1 MKKGWIALAAGLL
14 VAGLVLFAAGMTALG
29 WDFSKLGTGK
39 LVTNTHGV
47 SQGFEDIILV
57 TDTADVTFLP
67 AADGKCTVVCRE
79 WEKEQHKVF
88 VEDGSLTIRLEDKR
102 AWYEHIGIRFGSPGI
117 TVYLPEGQYGT
128 LNIKTD
134 TGRVEMPADF
144 VFENATVSLDTGHIR
159 WDGAV
164 LQEAS
169 FRTDTGDVRLQGIW
183 PERLTVKVSTGNTI
197 LQDIACGSLAA
208 LGDTGDIS
216 LENVTARELL
226 QVVRDTGDVRLTRCD
241 GGEISIKTDT
251 GDVIGSLLSEKVF
264 SVHSDTGRVNVPKS
278 VAGGP
283 CEITTDTGD
292 IKITIAD

>member
-47 SQGFEDIILV
+47 SQDFEDIILE

-67 AADGKCTVVCRE
+67 AADGKCSVVCRE
-79 WEKEQHKVF
+79 WEKARHKVF

-102 AWYEHIGIRFGSPGI
+102 AWYEHIGIRFDSPGI

-144 VFENATVSLDTGHIR
+144 VFENATVSLDTGNIR
-159 WDGAV
+159 WNGAV

-169 FRTDTGDVRLQGIW
+169 FRTD
-183 PERLTVKVSTGNTI
+183 S
-197 LQDIACGSLAA
+197 
-208 LGDTGDIS
+208 
-216 LENVTARELL
+216 
-226 QVVRDTGDVRLTRCD
+226 
-241 GGEISIKTDT
+241 
-251 GDVIGSLLSEKVF
+251 VF
-264 SVHSDTGRVNVPKS
+264 FVWNF
-278 VAGGP
+278 
-283 CEITTDTGD
+283 IF
-292 IKITIAD
+292 

>member
-47 SQGFEDIILV
+47 SQGFEDIILL

-67 AADGKCTVVCRE
+67 SADGKCSVVCRE

-102 AWYEHIGIRFGSPGI
+102 AWYEHIGIRFDSPGI

-134 TGRVEMPADF
+134 TG
-144 VFENATVSLDTGHIR
+144 
-159 WDGAV
+159 
-164 LQEAS
+164 
-169 FRTDTGDVRLQGIW
+169 DVRLQGVS

-216 LENVTARELL
+216 LENVVTEGMLSVL
-226 QVVRDTGDVRLTRCD
+226 CDTGDVRLTRCD

-251 GDVIGSLLSEKVF
+251 GDVSGSLLSEKVF